1 MPSRKRSGYS
11 SRTRACAKATSAGSC
26 CQMLRIPVAIV
37 IDEAASRNGRACST
51 DGELPIHTVP

>member
-1 MPSRKRSGYS
+1 MPSRKRSGKS
-11 SRTRACAKATSAGSC
+11 SRARRCAAATSPGSC

-37 IDEAASRNGRACST
+37 IFGAASSQGRASSI